1 MRRGTH
7 CAAAQLRSD
16 NPGESVDEACAL
28 RRACPPRK
36 RPAAGAAR
44 RGWKRT
50 RAIAA
55 LGLVCAARSA
65 CAMQAERSDGLCGCL
80 ARVPFCAC
88 REAQGRGWCVCRR
101 THALREL
108 TRRSCLNGARQR
120 AVSSAAHSM
129 IEHRRLPR
137 CASAGV
143 TRSRVALSLVT
154 FFRRSERK
162 LLRRRA
168 HIPAS
173 RPQQS
178 QSHSKSYQNNSCQR
192 LSHKPHSPK
201 ALNTFRP
208 DTAAPTP
215 LAASA
220 PPRTPP

>member
-1 MRRGTH
+1 MRASTRMSTP
-7 CAAAQLRSD
+7 QTPRRRRSQK
-16 NPGESVDEACAL
+16 GVE
-28 RRACPPRK
+28 
-36 RPAAGAAR
+36 
-44 RGWKRT
+44 RT

-55 LGLVCAARSA
+55 LGPAFAARSA
-65 CAMQAERSDGLCGCL
+65 CAMQAERSDGPCGFL

-120 AVSSAAHSM
+120 AVSSAAHPL

-162 LLRRRA
+162 LLHRRA

-178 QSHSKSYQNNSCQR
+178 QSHSRSYQNNSYQR

-201 ALNTFRP
+201 TLNTFPP